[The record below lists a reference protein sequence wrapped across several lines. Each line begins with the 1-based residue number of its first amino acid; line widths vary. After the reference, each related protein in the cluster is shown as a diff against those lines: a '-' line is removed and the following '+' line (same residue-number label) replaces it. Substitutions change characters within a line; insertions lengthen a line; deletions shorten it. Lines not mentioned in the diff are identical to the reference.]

1 MGEVEGKL
9 ARESL
14 SRRQFLVFGAA
25 SAGAL
30 GVAAVSLSGCGA
42 PSATV
47 SSTLRV
53 GWITPPDVLNPFTFT
68 TTSSNEIL
76 WLIYDTL
83 MEYNLSLAP
92 EPSLAAKQ
100 SMSADGKS
108 FTYHLRHGA
117 TWHDGTPFSAH
128 DVKYTFDVMA
138 KHNLG
143 QAAWS
148 LADYDT
154 TEIVSPSQI
163 VIKYK
168 VPQAFDPAL
177 AIPIVPE
184 HIWGPM
190 SPSKILSYNNPHPI
204 GTGPYRFKKWVS
216 GQYLQVD
223 RNAKWWG
230 TAPAV
235 KSIIWNQYENSD
247 VMVQSLSSGQL
258 DILTEVPPVL
268 WNGLKGK
275 ANVKAVEME
284 SFSFHQIGIN
294 VSTNPKSGGNE
305 LLLDKTVRQALSY
318 SLSRSQLV
326 KLALAG
332 HGIPGS
338 VQLPDSFGQWQEKI
352 PKPQLLDNNPV
363 KARSMLDA
371 AGYKVGPN
379 GIRQDK
385 HGTVLSFRLIA
396 IATTGEDVLAGQ
408 IFVKAAQAVGIKLTL
423 ETLDGTTLSNIVY
436 NNNAPNWDI
445 FIWGWDSGTP
455 DPDYLM
461 SVPLSNQIGNNND
474 VYYSN
479 KSYDALYNK
488 QARTP
493 VPAERVPLVHDLQ
506 RLFYEDCA
514 YIVMWYQSKLQAYR
528 TDTWKGWVPTRGGM
542 IYNFTRDNYL
552 KITPK

>member
-1 MGEVEGKL
+1 MGEVEERL

-14 SRRQFLVFGAA
+14 TRRQFLVFGAA
-25 SAGAL
+25 SAGAI
-30 GVAAVSLSGCGA
+30 GVGAATATMPAGA
-42 PSATV
+42 STGRA
-47 SSTLRV
+47 STLRV
-53 GWITPPDVLNPFTFT
+53 GWTTPPDVFNPFTFT

-83 MEYNLSLAP
+83 MEYNIALNP
-92 EPSLAAKQ
+92 EPSLAATQ

-108 FTYHLRHGA
+108 FTYHLRSHV
-117 TWHDGTPFSAH
+117 TWHDGKPFSAK
-128 DVKYTFDVMA
+128 DVKYTFDLMA

-148 LADYDT
+148 LANYDT
-154 TEIVSPSQI
+154 TEIVSPTKVI
-163 VIKYK
+163 IKYK
-168 VPQAFDPAL
+168 LPQAFDPAL

-184 HIWGPM
+184 HIWGHM
-190 SPSKILSYNNPHPI
+190 TPSKILSYNNAHPV
-204 GTGPYRFKKWVS
+204 GTGPYRFKKSVT
-216 GQYLQVD
+216 GQYVQVD

-230 TAPAV
+230 KAPAV
-235 KSIIWNQYENSD
+235 ASIIWNQYENSD

-258 DILTEVPPVL
+258 DILTEIPPVL

-275 ANVKAVEME
+275 ANVKPVEME
-284 SFSFHQIGIN
+284 SFSFHHIGIN

-326 KLALAG
+326 QLVLAG
-332 HGIPGS
+332 HGVPGS
-338 VQLPDSFGQWQEKI
+338 VQLPPSFGKWQEKI
-352 PKPQLLDNNPV
+352 PRSQLLDNDPA

-371 AGYKVGPN
+371 AGYRVGAN

-385 HGTVLSFRLIA
+385 HGKPLSFRLIA
-396 IATTGEDVLAGQ
+396 ITTTHEDVLAGQ
-408 IFVKAAQAVGIKLTL
+408 IFVKSAQAVGIKLTL
-423 ETLDGTTLSNIVY
+423 ATLDGTTLSNIVY
-436 NNNAPNWDI
+436 NNAPNWDI

-455 DPDYLM
+455 DPNYLL
-461 SVPLSNQIGNNND
+461 SVPLTSQIGNNND
-474 VYYSN
+474 VFYAS
-479 KSYDALYNK
+479 KRYDALYNE
-488 QARTP
+488 QATTP
-493 VPAERVPLVHDLQ
+493 NPAKRVPLVHELQ
-506 RLFYEDCA
+506 KYFYEDCA

-528 TDTWKGWVPTRGGM
+528 TDTWTGWVPTRGGM